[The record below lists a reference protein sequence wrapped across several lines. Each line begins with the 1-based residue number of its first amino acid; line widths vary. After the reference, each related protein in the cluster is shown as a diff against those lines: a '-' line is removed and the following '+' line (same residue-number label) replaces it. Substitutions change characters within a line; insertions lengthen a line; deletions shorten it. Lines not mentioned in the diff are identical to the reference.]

1 VSEPV
6 EDSLRRN
13 VGLAGLVLYGM
24 GTTIGAGIYALTG
37 KLAGTAGMAAPL
49 SFVAA
54 SGLAG
59 LTALCFAELSGRL
72 PRAGGEAV
80 YVGEGFQSPKL
91 ALGIGI
97 LTILAG
103 VISAATVTVGF
114 AGYLDSFVRI
124 PHVVTV
130 WALVVLLAGVSM
142 WGIRETVFVAGLM
155 TLVEIGGLLLII
167 VAGGDRLA
175 ELPTRAHEIWP
186 AGSAGWSA
194 TLSAAVIA
202 FYAFLGF
209 EDMVNVAEEVRD
221 VRRTLA
227 RGILWTLGLTTF
239 FYLVITTIAVLV
251 VPPAE
256 LAASSAPLAL
266 VYERCGGAPGVL
278 AAIALFAMLNGAL
291 VQVVKSS
298 RILYG
303 LARMGHLPKLLGQ
316 LHHERRTPWLATLL
330 ACVAVGVL
338 GSGFDLATL
347 ASATSLITLL
357 TFSLADLA
365 LVFLKRRSPAPE
377 GCFVV
382 PTVVPIVGSVASVGL
397 LAFDVM
403 RRLA

>member
-1 VSEPV
+1 LSEPI

-37 KLAGTAGMAAPL
+37 KLAGSAGMAAPL
-49 SFVAA
+49 AFVAA

-80 YVGEGFQSPKL
+80 YVGEGFQSPRL
-91 ALGIGI
+91 AVAIGV

-124 PHVVTV
+124 PHGVTV
-130 WALVVLLAGVSM
+130 WALVVLLCGVSM
-142 WGIRETVFVAGLM
+142 WGIRETVVIAGLM
-155 TLVEIGGLLLII
+155 TLVEIAGLLLII

-175 ELPTRAHEIWP
+175 DLSTRAPEFWP
-186 AGSAGWSA
+186 ADSSGWSA
-194 TLSAAVIA
+194 TMAAAVIA

-227 RGILWTLGLTTF
+227 RGILWTLGLTTL
-239 FYLVITTIAVLV
+239 FYVVIATIAVLV

-256 LAASSAPLAL
+256 LAKSPAPLAL

-303 LARMGHLPKLLGQ
+303 LARMGHLPEFLGVV
-316 LHHERRTPWLATLL
+316 HHERRTPWVATLL
-330 ACVAVGVL
+330 SCAAVGIL

-365 LVFLKRRSPAPE
+365 LVFIKRRSPPPE

-382 PTVVPIVGSVASVGL
+382 PAVVPMVGAVASVAL

-403 RRLA
+403 RRMA